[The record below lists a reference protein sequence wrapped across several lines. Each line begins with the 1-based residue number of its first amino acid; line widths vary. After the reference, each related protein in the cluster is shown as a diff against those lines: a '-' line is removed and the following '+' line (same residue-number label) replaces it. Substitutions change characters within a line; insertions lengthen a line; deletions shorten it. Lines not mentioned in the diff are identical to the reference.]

1 MAGISFSYQAI
12 LGKYEP
18 LVWPQMES
26 LTVDLYLLV
35 TKSFSARKLRFLRH
49 KGYINVGEKLEMLA
63 TDISAGGG
71 NFPLGRAALPHHLK
85 RLKSAALKPPRAVEC
100 IRQTGGIPNNELF

>member
-1 MAGISFSYQAI
+1 MVGISFSYQAI

-49 KGYINVGEKLEMLA
+49 KGYINVDEKLEMLA
-63 TDISAGGG
+63 TNISVKYMFLYIGRYK
-71 NFPLGRAALPHHLK
+71 NFIYIGP
-85 RLKSAALKPPRAVEC
+85 
-100 IRQTGGIPNNELF
+100 I